1 MKFMIFLTHHISK
14 IVFHEKKK
22 LKRDSQIFLSL
33 QSHNNVF
40 DIHIRTKDKVVVMDS
55 CSTFMVHKNRVR
67 RLD

>member
-1 MKFMIFLTHHISK
+1 M
-14 IVFHEKKK
+14 KKK